1 MDIGLDM
8 AMFNNQLEFTFDWYK
23 STSEDLLYRIAVPT
37 NAGATNGD
45 VVMNAATM
53 ENSGLEF
60 LLSYRNRKYAVKY
73 DITANLSTL
82 NNKVTQLGVSN
93 TPRNDAFTRTEV
105 GREVGSFYGYV
116 YEGIFQSQEEIDTRI
131 YVMVWLPYRT
141 DPVTLQAGP
150 HGNSV
155 VWRMLTRRGPG
166 PQRHIRL
173 DRW

>member
-73 DITANLSTL
+73 DVTANLSDRKSTRL
-82 NNKVTQLGVSN
+82 NSSHL
-93 TPRNDAFTRTEV
+93 
-105 GREVGSFYGYV
+105 
-116 YEGIFQSQEEIDTRI
+116 
-131 YVMVWLPYRT
+131 
-141 DPVTLQAGP
+141 
-150 HGNSV
+150 
-155 VWRMLTRRGPG
+155 
-166 PQRHIRL
+166 
-173 DRW
+173 